1 MFALVDCNNFYAS
14 CERVFDPRLENRPIV
29 VLSNN
34 DGCVIARSN
43 EAKALGI
50 AKGEPAFQKEKV
62 YAKHNVAIFSSN
74 FALYGDMSQR
84 VMRTL
89 AQHSAAME
97 VYSIDEAFLE
107 CGGLTADGLD
117 RFGSQLRKTVKQ
129 WTGIPVSIGVAPT
142 KTLAKVANHIAK
154 RLPDNSG
161 VCVLNKEETIEYCLK
176 KLPVEKLW
184 GVGRKYALFL
194 RSWGINTAWD
204 LRRMPEGWV
213 KDNMT
218 VVGLRLQK
226 ELKGEPCIPMEHNP
240 QKKKEICTSRSFGTM
255 VTELDELKQ
264 AVSMYATRCA
274 EKLRTQNSCTN
285 LVNVFLHTNPFRPDL
300 PQYKN
305 VRLVRLPV
313 ASNSTLTIVQSALRG
328 LESIYMK
335 GYQYKKAGV
344 IVSGLVPSNT
354 IQYNVFHSTDEDRH
368 MRLMNAMD
376 TVNDRE
382 GRDIL
387 RVAEQGFDR
396 RWTLRQERL
405 SPCYTTRWADF
416 MTITV

>member
-1 MFALVDCNNFYAS
+1 MYALVDCNNFYAS

-50 AKGEPAFQKEKV
+50 AMGEPAFQKEKV

-97 VYSIDEAFLE
+97 IYSIDEAFLE

-142 KTLAKVANHIAK
+142 KTLAKVANHVAK

-161 VCVLNKEETIEYCLK
+161 VCVLEKDETIEYCLK

-184 GVGRKYALFL
+184 GVGQRYALFL

-264 AVSMYATRCA
+264 AVSMYATRCS
-274 EKLRTQNSCTN
+274 EKLRAQNSCTN
-285 LVNVFLHTNPFRPDL
+285 LVEVFLHTNPFRPDL

-305 VRLVRLPV
+305 VRFVRLPV
-313 ASNSTLTIVQSALRG
+313 ASNSTLSIVQAALRG
-328 LESIYMK
+328 LRSIYRA

-354 IQYNVFHSTDEDRH
+354 IQYNLFHSTDEDRH

-416 MTITV
+416 MTISV

>member
-14 CERVFDPRLENRPIV
+14 CERVFDPRLERRPIV

-50 AKGEPAFQKEKV
+50 AMGEPAFKKEDV
-62 YAKHNVAIFSSN
+62 YAKHNVAVFSSN

-97 VYSIDEAFLE
+97 IYSIDEAFLD
-107 CGGLTADGLD
+107 CSGLTADGLD

-161 VCVLNKEETIEYCLK
+161 VCVLEKEETIEYCLK

-184 GVGRKYALFL
+184 GVGRRYALFL
-194 RSWGINTAWD
+194 RSWGINTAWN

-213 KDNMT
+213 KENMT

-368 MRLMNAMD
+368 MRLMTAMD
-376 TVNDRE
+376 KVNDRE
-382 GRDIL
+382 GRDVL
-387 RVAEQGFDR
+387 RVAEQGFTR

-416 MTITV
+416 MTIAV

>member
-50 AKGEPAFQKEKV
+50 AMGEPAFQKEKV

-97 VYSIDEAFLE
+97 IYSIDEAFLE

-226 ELKGEPCIPMEHNP
+226 ELKGEPCIPLENQP

-255 VTELDELKQ
+255 VMELDELQQ

-285 LVNVFLHTNPFRPDL
+285 LVEVFLHTNPFRPDL

-305 VRLVRLPV
+305 VRFVRLPV
-313 ASNSTLTIVQSALRG
+313 ASNSTLSIVQAALRG
-328 LESIYMK
+328 LRSIYRA

-354 IQYNVFHSTDEDRH
+354 IQYNLFHSTDEDRH

-416 MTITV
+416 MTISV

>member
-1 MFALVDCNNFYAS
+1 MIALVDCNNFYAS
-14 CERVFDPRLENRPIV
+14 CERVFDPRLEGRPIV

-50 AKGEPAFQKEKV
+50 AMGEPAFKKEEV

-97 VYSIDEAFLE
+97 IYSIDEAFLD
-107 CGGLTADGLD
+107 CSGLTADGLD

-161 VCVLNKEETIEYCLK
+161 VCVLRKEETIEYCLK

-184 GVGRKYALFL
+184 GVGRRYALFL

-204 LRRMPEGWV
+204 LRRMPAGWV

-226 ELKGEPCIPMEHNP
+226 ELKGEPCIPLEDHP

-285 LVNVFLHTNPFRPDL
+285 LVEVFLHTNPFRPDL

-305 VRLVRLPV
+305 VRFVRLPV
-313 ASNSTLTIVQSALRG
+313 ASNSTLVVVQAALRG
-328 LESIYMK
+328 LESIYRA

-354 IQYNVFHSTDEDRH
+354 IQYNLFYPTDEDRH
-368 MRLMNAMD
+368 TRLMTAMD
-376 TVNDRE
+376 KVNDRE
-382 GRDIL
+382 GRDVL

-405 SPCYTTRWADF
+405 SPCYTTRWVDF
-416 MTITV
+416 MTISV

>member
-14 CERVFDPRLENRPIV
+14 CERVFDPRLERRPIV

-50 AKGEPAFQKEKV
+50 AMGEPAFKKEDV
-62 YAKHNVAIFSSN
+62 YAKHNVAVFSSN

-97 VYSIDEAFLE
+97 IYSIDEAFLD
-107 CGGLTADGLD
+107 CSGLTADGLD

-161 VCVLNKEETIEYCLK
+161 VCVLEKEETIEYCLK

-184 GVGRKYALFL
+184 GVGRRYALFL

-213 KDNMT
+213 KENMT

-368 MRLMNAMD
+368 MRLMTAMD
-376 TVNDRE
+376 KVNDRE
-382 GRDIL
+382 GRDVL
-387 RVAEQGFDR
+387 RVAEQGFTR

-416 MTITV
+416 MTIAV

>member
-14 CERVFDPRLENRPIV
+14 CERVFDPRLERRPIV

-50 AKGEPAFQKEKV
+50 AMGEPAFKKEDV
-62 YAKHNVAIFSSN
+62 YAKHNVAVFSSN

-97 VYSIDEAFLE
+97 IYSIDEAFLD
-107 CGGLTADGLD
+107 CSGLTADGLD

-161 VCVLNKEETIEYCLK
+161 VCVLEKEETIEYCLK

-184 GVGRKYALFL
+184 GVGRRYALFL

-368 MRLMNAMD
+368 MRLMTAMD
-376 TVNDRE
+376 KVNDRE
-382 GRDIL
+382 GRDVL
-387 RVAEQGFDR
+387 RVAEQGFTR

-416 MTITV
+416 MTIAV

>member
-14 CERVFDPRLENRPIV
+14 CERVFDPRLERRPIV

-50 AKGEPAFQKEKV
+50 AMGEPAFKKEDV
-62 YAKHNVAIFSSN
+62 YAKHNVAVFSSN

-97 VYSIDEAFLE
+97 IYSIDEAFLD
-107 CGGLTADGLD
+107 CSGLTADGLD

-161 VCVLNKEETIEYCLK
+161 VCVLEKEETIEYCLK

-184 GVGRKYALFL
+184 GVGRRYALFL

-213 KDNMT
+213 KENMT

-328 LESIYMK
+328 LESIYRA

-368 MRLMNAMD
+368 MRLMTAMD
-376 TVNDRE
+376 KVNDRE
-382 GRDIL
+382 GRDVL
-387 RVAEQGFDR
+387 RVAEQGFTR

-416 MTITV
+416 MTIAV

>member
-1 MFALVDCNNFYAS
+1 MFALIDCNNFYAS
-14 CERVFDPRLENRPIV
+14 CERVFDPRLERRPIV

-50 AKGEPAFQKEKV
+50 AMGEPAFKKEDI
-62 YAKHNVAIFSSN
+62 YAKHNVAVFSSN

-97 VYSIDEAFLE
+97 IYSIDEAFLD
-107 CGGLTADGLD
+107 CSGLTADGLD

-161 VCVLNKEETIEYCLK
+161 VCVLEKDETIEYCLK

-184 GVGRKYALFL
+184 GVGQRYALFL

-213 KDNMT
+213 KENMT

-368 MRLMNAMD
+368 MRLMTAMD
-376 TVNDRE
+376 KVNDRE
-382 GRDIL
+382 GRDVL
-387 RVAEQGFDR
+387 RVAEQGFTR

-416 MTITV
+416 MTIAV

>member
-14 CERVFDPRLENRPIV
+14 CERVFDPRLERRPIV

-50 AKGEPAFQKEKV
+50 AMGEPAFKKEDV
-62 YAKHNVAIFSSN
+62 YAKHNVAVFSSN

-97 VYSIDEAFLE
+97 IYSIDEAFLD
-107 CGGLTADGLD
+107 CSGLTADGLD

-161 VCVLNKEETIEYCLK
+161 VCVLEKEETIEYCLK

-184 GVGRKYALFL
+184 GVGRRYALFL

-213 KDNMT
+213 KENMT

-328 LESIYMK
+328 LESIYRK

-368 MRLMNAMD
+368 RRLMTAMD
-376 TVNDRE
+376 KVNDRE
-382 GRDIL
+382 GRDVL
-387 RVAEQGFDR
+387 RVAEQGFTR

-416 MTITV
+416 MTIAV

>member
-14 CERVFDPRLENRPIV
+14 CERVFDPRLERRPIV

-50 AKGEPAFQKEKV
+50 AMGEPAFQKEKV

-97 VYSIDEAFLE
+97 IYSIDEAFLE

-161 VCVLNKEETIEYCLK
+161 VCVLEKDETIEYCLK

-184 GVGRKYALFL
+184 GVGQRYALFL

-368 MRLMNAMD
+368 MRLMTAMD
-376 TVNDRE
+376 KVNDRE
-382 GRDIL
+382 GRDVL
-387 RVAEQGFDR
+387 RVAEQGFTR

-416 MTITV
+416 MTIAV

>member
-1 MFALVDCNNFYAS
+1 MFALIDCNNFYAS
-14 CERVFDPRLENRPIV
+14 CERVFDPRLERRPIV

-50 AKGEPAFQKEKV
+50 AMGEPAFKKEDI
-62 YAKHNVAIFSSN
+62 YAKHNVAVFSSN

-97 VYSIDEAFLE
+97 IYSIDEAFLD
-107 CGGLTADGLD
+107 CSGLTADGLD

-161 VCVLNKEETIEYCLK
+161 VCVLEKEETIEYCLK

-184 GVGRKYALFL
+184 GVGRRYALFL

-213 KDNMT
+213 KENMT

-368 MRLMNAMD
+368 MRLMTAMD
-376 TVNDRE
+376 KVNDRA
-382 GRDIL
+382 GRDVL
-387 RVAEQGFDR
+387 RVSEQGFTR

-416 MTITV
+416 MTIAV

>member
-1 MFALVDCNNFYAS
+1 MYALVDCNNFYAS
-14 CERVFDPRLENRPIV
+14 CERVFDPRLEQRPIV

-50 AKGEPAFQKEKV
+50 AMGEPAFQKEEV

-97 VYSIDEAFLE
+97 IYSIDEAFLE

-142 KTLAKVANHIAK
+142 KTLAKVANHMAK

-161 VCVLNKEETIEYCLK
+161 VCVLEKEETIEYCLK

-184 GVGRKYALFL
+184 GVGRRYALFL

-285 LVNVFLHTNPFRPDL
+285 LVEVFLHTNPFRPDL

-305 VRLVRLPV
+305 VRFVRLPV
-313 ASNSTLTIVQSALRG
+313 ASNSTLNVVQAALRG
-328 LESIYMK
+328 LQSIYRT

-354 IQYNVFHSTDEDRH
+354 IQYNLFHPTDEDRH
-368 MRLMNAMD
+368 TRLMTAMD
-376 TVNDRE
+376 KVNDRE
-382 GRDIL
+382 GRDVL

-416 MTITV
+416 MTISV

>member
-14 CERVFDPRLENRPIV
+14 CERVFDPRLERRPIV

-50 AKGEPAFQKEKV
+50 AMGEPAFKKEDV
-62 YAKHNVAIFSSN
+62 YAKHNVAVFSSN

-97 VYSIDEAFLE
+97 IYSIDEAFLD
-107 CGGLTADGLD
+107 CSGLTADGLD

-129 WTGIPVSIGVAPT
+129 WTGIPVSIGLAPT

-226 ELKGEPCIPMEHNP
+226 ELKGEPCIPLENQP

-255 VTELDELKQ
+255 VTELDELQQ

-285 LVNVFLHTNPFRPDL
+285 LVEVFVHTNPFRPDL

-305 VRLVRLPV
+305 VRFVRLPV
-313 ASNSTLTIVQSALRG
+313 ASNSTLSIVQAALRG
-328 LESIYMK
+328 LRSIYRA

-354 IQYNVFHSTDEDRH
+354 IQYNLFHSTDEDRH

-416 MTITV
+416 MTISV

>member
-14 CERVFDPRLENRPIV
+14 CERVFDPRLEDRPIV

-50 AKGEPAFQKEKV
+50 AMGEPAFKKEEV

-97 VYSIDEAFLE
+97 IYSIDEAFLE
-107 CGGLTADGLD
+107 CSGLSADELD
-117 RFGSQLRKTVKQ
+117 RFGIHLRKTVKQ

-161 VCVLNKEETIEYCLK
+161 VCVLTKEETIEYCLK

-184 GVGRKYALFL
+184 GVGRRYALFL

-213 KDNMT
+213 KENMT

-226 ELKGEPCIPMEHNP
+226 ELKGEPCIPLEDQP

-255 VTELDELKQ
+255 VTELDELQQ

-305 VRLVRLPV
+305 VRFVRLPV
-313 ASNSTLTIVQSALRG
+313 ASNSTLNIVQAALGG
-328 LESIYMK
+328 LRSIYRA

-354 IQYNVFHSTDEDRH
+354 IQYNLFHPTDEDRH
-368 MRLMNAMD
+368 MRLMSAMD

-382 GRDIL
+382 GRDVL
-387 RVAEQGFDR
+387 RIAEQGFAR

-416 MTITV
+416 MTISV

>member
-1 MFALVDCNNFYAS
+1 MFALIDCNNFYAS
-14 CERVFDPRLENRPIV
+14 CERVFDPRLERRPIV

-50 AKGEPAFQKEKV
+50 AMGEPAFKKEDV
-62 YAKHNVAIFSSN
+62 YAKHNVAVFSSN

-97 VYSIDEAFLE
+97 IYSIDEAFLD
-107 CGGLTADGLD
+107 CSGLTADGLD

-161 VCVLNKEETIEYCLK
+161 VCVLEKEETIEYCLK

-184 GVGRKYALFL
+184 GVGRRYALFL

-213 KDNMT
+213 KENMT

-368 MRLMNAMD
+368 MRLMTAMD
-376 TVNDRE
+376 KVNDRE
-382 GRDIL
+382 GRDVL
-387 RVAEQGFDR
+387 RVAEQGFTR

-416 MTITV
+416 MTIAV

>member
-14 CERVFDPRLENRPIV
+14 CERFFDPRLERRPIV

-50 AKGEPAFQKEKV
+50 AMGEPAFKKEDV
-62 YAKHNVAIFSSN
+62 YAKHNVAVFSSN

-84 VMRTL
+84 GRRTL

-97 VYSIDEAFLE
+97 IYSIDEAFLD
-107 CGGLTADGLD
+107 CSGLTADGLD

-161 VCVLNKEETIEYCLK
+161 VCVLEKEETIEYCLK

-184 GVGRKYALFL
+184 GVGRRYALFL

-213 KDNMT
+213 KENMT

-368 MRLMNAMD
+368 MRLMTAMD
-376 TVNDRE
+376 KVNDRE
-382 GRDIL
+382 GRDVL
-387 RVAEQGFDR
+387 RVAEQGFTR

-416 MTITV
+416 MTIAV

>member
-14 CERVFDPRLENRPIV
+14 CERVFDPRLEQRPIV

-50 AKGEPAFQKEKV
+50 AMGEPAFQKEKV

-97 VYSIDEAFLE
+97 IYSIDEAFLE

-184 GVGRKYALFL
+184 GVGRRYALFL

-226 ELKGEPCIPMEHNP
+226 ELKGEPCIPLENQP

-285 LVNVFLHTNPFRPDL
+285 LVEVFIHTNPFRPDL

-305 VRLVRLPV
+305 VRFVRLPV
-313 ASNSTLTIVQSALRG
+313 ASNSTLSIVQAALRG
-328 LESIYMK
+328 LRSIYRA

-354 IQYNVFHSTDEDRH
+354 IQYNLFHSTDEDRH

-416 MTITV
+416 MTISV

>member
-14 CERVFDPRLENRPIV
+14 CERVFDPRLERRPIV

-50 AKGEPAFQKEKV
+50 AMGEPAFKKEDV
-62 YAKHNVAIFSSN
+62 YAKHNVAVFSSN

-97 VYSIDEAFLE
+97 IYSIDEAFLE

-184 GVGRKYALFL
+184 GVGRRYALFL

-226 ELKGEPCIPMEHNP
+226 ELKGEPCIPLENQP

-255 VTELDELKQ
+255 VMELDELQQ

-285 LVNVFLHTNPFRPDL
+285 LVEVFLHTNPFRPDL

-305 VRLVRLPV
+305 VRFVRLPV
-313 ASNSTLTIVQSALRG
+313 ASNSTLSIVQAALRG
-328 LESIYMK
+328 LRSIYRA

-354 IQYNVFHSTDEDRH
+354 IQYNLFHSTDEDRH

-416 MTITV
+416 MTIAV

>member
-50 AKGEPAFQKEKV
+50 AMGEPAFKKEEV
-62 YAKHNVAIFSSN
+62 YARHNVAIFSSN

-89 AQHSAAME
+89 AQHSAVME
-97 VYSIDEAFLE
+97 IYSIDEAFLE
-107 CGGLTADGLD
+107 CGGLSADGLD
-117 RFGSQLRKTVKQ
+117 RFGSHLRKTVKQ

-154 RLPDNSG
+154 RLPDDSG
-161 VCVLNKEETIEYCLK
+161 VCVLTKEETIDYCLK

-184 GVGRKYALFL
+184 GVGRRYARFL

-213 KDNMT
+213 KENMT

-226 ELKGEPCIPMEHNP
+226 ELKGKPCIPLEDQP

-305 VRLVRLPV
+305 VRCARLPV
-313 ASNSTLTIVQSALRG
+313 ASNSTLNIVQAALGG
-328 LESIYMK
+328 LRSIYRE

-354 IQYNVFHSTDEDRH
+354 IQYNLFHPTDEDRH
-368 MRLMNAMD
+368 MRLMSAMD
-376 TVNDRE
+376 RVNDRE
-382 GRDIL
+382 GRDVL
-387 RVAEQGFDR
+387 RIAEQGFAR

-416 MTITV
+416 MTISV

>member
-1 MFALVDCNNFYAS
+1 MYALVDCNNFYAS
-14 CERVFDPRLENRPIV
+14 CERVFDPRLEQRPIV

-50 AKGEPAFQKEKV
+50 AMGEPAFQKEEV
-62 YAKHNVAIFSSN
+62 YAKHNVAVFSSN

-97 VYSIDEAFLE
+97 IYSIDEAFLE

-184 GVGRKYALFL
+184 GVGRRYALFL

-226 ELKGEPCIPMEHNP
+226 ELKGEPCIPLENQP

-255 VTELDELKQ
+255 VTELDELQQ

-285 LVNVFLHTNPFRPDL
+285 LVEVFLHTNPFPNT
-300 PQYKN
+300 KMF
-305 VRLVRLPV
+305 
-313 ASNSTLTIVQSALRG
+313 ASCACRWRQIV
-328 LESIYMK
+328 
-335 GYQYKKAGV
+335 
-344 IVSGLVPSNT
+344 P
-354 IQYNVFHSTDEDRH
+354 
-368 MRLMNAMD
+368 
-376 TVNDRE
+376 
-382 GRDIL
+382 
-387 RVAEQGFDR
+387 
-396 RWTLRQERL
+396 
-405 SPCYTTRWADF
+405 
-416 MTITV
+416 

>member
-14 CERVFDPRLENRPIV
+14 CERVFDPRLEQRPIV

-50 AKGEPAFQKEKV
+50 AMGEPAFQKEEV
-62 YAKHNVAIFSSN
+62 YAKHNVAVFSSN

-97 VYSIDEAFLE
+97 IYSIDEAFLE

-226 ELKGEPCIPMEHNP
+226 ELKGEPCIPLENQP

-285 LVNVFLHTNPFRPDL
+285 LVEVFLHTNPFRPDL

-305 VRLVRLPV
+305 VRFVRLPV
-313 ASNSTLTIVQSALRG
+313 ASNSTLSIVQAALRG
-328 LESIYMK
+328 LRSIYRA

-354 IQYNVFHSTDEDRH
+354 IQYNLFHSTDEDRH

-416 MTITV
+416 MTISV

>member
-50 AKGEPAFQKEKV
+50 AMGEPAFQKEKV

-97 VYSIDEAFLE
+97 IYSIDEAFLE

-142 KTLAKVANHIAK
+142 KTLAKVANHVAK

-161 VCVLNKEETIEYCLK
+161 VCVLEKDETIEYCLK

-184 GVGRKYALFL
+184 GVGQRYALFL

-264 AVSMYATRCA
+264 AVSMYATRCS
-274 EKLRTQNSCTN
+274 EKLRAQNSCTN
-285 LVNVFLHTNPFRPDL
+285 LVEVFLHTNPFRPDL

-305 VRLVRLPV
+305 VRFVRLPV
-313 ASNSTLTIVQSALRG
+313 ASNSTLSIVQAALRG
-328 LESIYMK
+328 LRSIYRA

-354 IQYNVFHSTDEDRH
+354 IQYNLFHSTDEDRH

-416 MTITV
+416 MTISV

>member
-14 CERVFDPRLENRPIV
+14 CERVFDPRLERRPIV

-50 AKGEPAFQKEKV
+50 AMGEPAFKKEDV
-62 YAKHNVAIFSSN
+62 YAKHNVAVFSSN

-97 VYSIDEAFLE
+97 IYSIDEAFLE

-142 KTLAKVANHIAK
+142 KTLAKVANHVAK

-161 VCVLNKEETIEYCLK
+161 VCVLEKDETIEYCLK

-184 GVGRKYALFL
+184 GVGQRYALFL

-285 LVNVFLHTNPFRPDL
+285 LVEVFLHTNPFRPDL

-305 VRLVRLPV
+305 VRFVRLTV

-328 LESIYMK
+328 LESIYRK

-368 MRLMNAMD
+368 MRLMTAMD
-376 TVNDRE
+376 KVNDRE
-382 GRDIL
+382 GRDVL
-387 RVAEQGFDR
+387 RVAEQGFTR

-416 MTITV
+416 MTIAV

>member
-1 MFALVDCNNFYAS
+1 MYALVDCNNFYAS
-14 CERVFDPRLENRPIV
+14 CERVFDPRLEQRPIV

-50 AKGEPAFQKEKV
+50 AMGEPAFQKEEV
-62 YAKHNVAIFSSN
+62 YAKHNVAVFSSN

-97 VYSIDEAFLE
+97 IYSIDEAFLE

-142 KTLAKVANHIAK
+142 KTLAKVANHVAK

-161 VCVLNKEETIEYCLK
+161 VCVLEKDETIEYCLK

-184 GVGRKYALFL
+184 GVGQRYALFL

-264 AVSMYATRCA
+264 AVSMYATRCS
-274 EKLRTQNSCTN
+274 EKLRAQNSCTN
-285 LVNVFLHTNPFRPDL
+285 LVEVFLHTNPFRPDL

-305 VRLVRLPV
+305 VRFVRLPV
-313 ASNSTLTIVQSALRG
+313 ASTLSIVQAALRG
-328 LESIYMK
+328 LRSIYRA

-354 IQYNVFHSTDEDRH
+354 IQYNLFHSTDEDRH

-416 MTITV
+416 MTISV